1 MHTQYTVSFST
12 FKGTLRQKCKKPKN
26 GFLSM
31 IPVGLDKAVCASH
44 DKMSLALWVITCM
57 IWPCQPKPVPVTGT
71 LLPLCTAFCHKASDL
86 LSTAVSPFL
95 DNYLDLHMKHRGMSQ
110 QLNNNLAKSHYQQAS
125 GEYKMS

>member
-1 MHTQYTVSFST
+1 MHTQYIVSFST
-12 FKGTLRQKCKKPKN
+12 FKTTLRQKYKKPKN

-31 IPVGLDKAVCASH
+31 TSMGLDKAVCACH

-57 IWPCQPKPVPVTGT
+57 IWPCQPKLVPVTDT
-71 LLPLCTAFCHKASDL
+71 LLPLRTAFCHKETDL

-95 DNYLDLHMKHRGMSQ
+95 DNYLDLHMKHGGTSQ
-110 QLNNNLAKSHYQQAS
+110 QLNNNLAKSHYPQAS